1 MGDDEEIM
9 ACLQLDEAQS
19 RTLHEMGI
27 HHPHRSVRQ
36 RAQALQQLAR
46 GETLAV
52 VSTRFGVHLNSV
64 ENWARWWRLDGIV
77 GLFQPARPGRPP
89 KWNATRQQALAEL
102 AQQRSGGAHQLL
114 AALGATDICDDTAR
128 RYLQAQ
134 GLRYKRCR
142 YDVKKSA
149 MNAPFGG
156 PKRSL
161 RD

>member
-1 MGDDEEIM
+1 MS
-9 ACLQLDEAQS
+9 CLHLDETQR

-27 HHPHRSVRQ
+27 HHPHPCVRQ

-46 GETLAV
+46 GDTLAT

-64 ENWARWWRLDGIV
+64 ENWARWWRQRGVV
-77 GLFQPARPGRPP
+77 GLFQPSRPGRPP
-89 KWNATRQQALAEL
+89 KWDADRQYALGQL
-102 AQQRSGGAHQLL
+102 ARQRSGGAHQLL
-114 AALGATDICDDTAR
+114 EALGATDICDDTAR

-149 MNAPFGG
+149 MNRYFDE
-156 PKRSL
+156 PKPPSP
-161 RD
+161 D

>member
-1 MGDDEEIM
+1 M
-9 ACLQLDEAQS
+9 ACLQLDEAQA

-27 HHPHRSVRQ
+27 HHPHPIVRQ

-64 ENWARWWRLDGIV
+64 ENWARWWRERGVV
-77 GLFQPARPGRPP
+77 GLFQPARPGRPT
-89 KWNATRQQALAEL
+89 KWDAAR
-102 AQQRSGGAHQLL
+102 QRSGRARQLL
-114 AALGATDICDDTAR
+114 EALGATDIGNDTAR

-142 YDVKKSA
+142 YAVKKSA
-149 MNAPFGG
+149 MNQPFGG
-156 PKRSL
+156 RKPSSS
-161 RD
+161 D

>member
-1 MGDDEEIM
+1 M
-9 ACLQLDEAQS
+9 ACLQLDEAQA

-27 HHPHRSVRQ
+27 HHPHPIVRQ

-64 ENWARWWRLDGIV
+64 ENWARWGRQRGVV

-89 KWNATRQQALAEL
+89 KWDAARQHALGEL
-102 AQQRSGGAHQLL
+102 ARQRSGGARQLL
-114 AALGATDICDDTAR
+114 EALGVTDIGNDTAR

-142 YDVKKSA
+142 YAVKKSA
-149 MNAPFGG
+149 MNQPFGG
-156 PKRSL
+156 RKPSSS
-161 RD
+161 D